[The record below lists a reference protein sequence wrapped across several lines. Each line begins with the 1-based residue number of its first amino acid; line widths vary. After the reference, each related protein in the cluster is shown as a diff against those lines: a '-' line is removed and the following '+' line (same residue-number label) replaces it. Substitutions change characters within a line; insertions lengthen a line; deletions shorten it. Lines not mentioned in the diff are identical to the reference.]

1 MVSLLLSK
9 DHEPYFPNGLD
20 AGLTHV
26 HEPYYENGTYE
37 NVSLK
42 YNSLYIFV
50 DVCAIERTNSC
61 SFLFT
66 TMFYWSRTQNLN
78 KR

>member
-9 DHEPYFPNGLD
+9 DHEPYFSNGLD

-42 YNSLYIFV
+42 YNSISSFV
-50 DVCAIERTNSC
+50 DVSTNWRKIS
-61 SFLFT
+61 SSILFT
-66 TMFYWSRTQNLN
+66 PMF
-78 KR
+78 

>member
-9 DHEPYFPNGLD
+9 DHEPYFSNGLD

-37 NVSLK
+37 RHFFQSNIIQFRVLSMSLLIGGK
-42 YNSLYIFV
+42 FHLLSYLHLCSSLV
-50 DVCAIERTNSC
+50 
-61 SFLFT
+61 
-66 TMFYWSRTQNLN
+66 
-78 KR
+78 